1 MGRPGYRPGP
11 QESLRGNA
19 QSWAPPGF
27 LGSRPTCSG
36 EGPSVPMCQLARE
49 GCLSLLTWAKHNRQ
63 TLCSCTRGSP
73 APQRCPRG
81 GPCLPIRVRTSR
93 PVCAQ
98 RGRNGVRTT
107 VPPAALLL
115 PPRGSPGTVGT
126 CPRCPRSPL
135 GRGTVAAWTPF
146 WEARRSEPAGGG
158 AGRGRHV
165 DWRHM
170 AAPSQAHPTLGGEGR
185 LQERPEQRRG
195 WESPKNG
202 EDKREEDDGR
212 GRKRK
217 NEGGKT
223 VGGAEG

>member
-36 EGPSVPMCQLARE
+36 EGPSVPTCQLARE

-115 PPRGSPGTVGT
+115 PPQGSPGTIGT

-135 GRGTVAAWTPF
+135 GRGTVAAWTPS
-146 WEARRSEPAGGG
+146 WEARRSEPAAEGQGGG
-158 AGRGRHV
+158 VTWTGGAWPPPVKPTPRWEEKEGYRRGQSRGEAGRVQRMGR
-165 DWRHM
+165 
-170 AAPSQAHPTLGGEGR
+170 T
-185 LQERPEQRRG
+185 RG
-195 WESPKNG
+195 
-202 EDKREEDDGR
+202 KRM
-212 GRKRK
+212 
-217 NEGGKT
+217 T
-223 VGGAEG
+223 